1 MKPPV
6 VLFKRKILKLYLLL
20 TLINPVVCCLH
31 KRKDAK
37 KNVKKKIGE
46 IFRINL
52 FYFLYEFQE

>member
-1 MKPPV
+1 MKPLV
-6 VLFKRKILKLYLLL
+6 ALFKKTILKLYLLL
-20 TLINPVVCCLH
+20 TLINTVVCCLH

-37 KNVKKKIGE
+37 KNVKEKKGE

>member
-6 VLFKRKILKLYLLL
+6 ALFKRKILKLYLLL

-52 FYFLYEFQE
+52 FYFLY